1 MVTNHSFFLLLI
13 KNIESRAFRLRRVR
27 QQESSATSV
36 SSKSVHQK
44 KEGMHAFILVWKFV
58 QGRQEL
64 DIRKDKQHESSKNN
78 NYMKKLFVQSTDVEP
93 TKL

>member
-1 MVTNHSFFLLLI
+1 
-13 KNIESRAFRLRRVR
+13 
-27 QQESSATSV
+27 
-36 SSKSVHQK
+36 
-44 KEGMHAFILVWKFV
+44 MHAFILVWKYV